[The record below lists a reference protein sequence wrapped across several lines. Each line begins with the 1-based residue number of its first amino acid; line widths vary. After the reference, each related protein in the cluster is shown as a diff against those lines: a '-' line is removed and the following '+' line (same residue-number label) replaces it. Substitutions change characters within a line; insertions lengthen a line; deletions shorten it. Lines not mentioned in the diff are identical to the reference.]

1 MFRTSKIDECTDDGI
16 LAAVHVEYMPIE
28 PKYQCTPSKSCQQRA
43 RHEWLLGQRIILVV
57 DYFGGAIAGL
67 SSVVDA
73 LLHAVSDRPA
83 MAGILLAPGEFS
95 SL

>member
-1 MFRTSKIDECTDDGI
+1 MGSDHNMRYTLVLGLTKLGSAGGEHISRT
-16 LAAVHVEYMPIE
+16 
-28 PKYQCTPSKSCQQRA
+28 SKSCQQRA